1 MLAPTKYPLLLL
13 LFTLILATMT
23 HAAPAAAALER
34 RENPEPYEEGLRQNV
49 KVITNMEEKL
59 EEDEEPGAYKKIFR
73 KIRTTYRRLKEKE
86 EASGKKDTSR
96 VAEKVRKWYKWMID
110 VKAGKKLQ
118 KPNPNERR
126 PDDE

>member
-1 MLAPTKYPLLLL
+1 MLSPTKYPLLLL

-34 RENPEPYEEGLRQNV
+34 RGDPEPGLRQNV
-49 KVITNMEEKL
+49 EAITNMEEKL
-59 EEDEEPGAYKKIFR
+59 EEDDEPGAYKKIFH

-86 EASGKKDTSR
+86 EASGEKDTSR
-96 VAEKVRKWYKWMID
+96 VADKVRKWYKWMID

-118 KPNPNERR
+118 KPNPSERR